1 MDTRKTRNAAWLSL
15 TVDPTDPASAAG
27 FTLLELLITMAVAVI
42 LLTIA
47 IPSFR
52 YVTNANRIS
61 AEVNGLVGDLQFAR
75 AEAVKEGRYVSV
87 CASSDKQTC
96 SGSTAWES
104 GWIVF
109 VNASNSSAVTTGVA
123 ESPVLRVQSAFSS
136 TDTFNSTT
144 ATTPLWVITFNR
156 DGYAVGVPPAS
167 QIELH
172 DSTNTSA
179 WTRCASI
186 APGGQVTTEQFNA
199 NNASNG
205 ATCS

>member
-1 MDTRKTRNAAWLSL
+1 MDARKTRSAAWLPKA
-15 TVDPTDPASAAG
+15 VDPIDSAPAAG

-61 AEVNGLVGDLQFAR
+61 SEVNGLVGDLQFAR
-75 AEAVKEGRYVSV
+75 AEAIKEGRYVSV
-87 CASSDKQTC
+87 CASVDGQSC
-96 SGSTAWES
+96 SGSTAWQS

-109 VNASNSSAVTTGVA
+109 PNSNNSQAVTPGLA
-123 ESPVLRVQSAFSS
+123 ESPVLRIQSAFSS
-136 TDTFNSTT
+136 TDTFNGTNNLS
-144 ATTPLWVITFNR
+144 VVTFNR
-156 DGYAVGVPPAS
+156 DGYALGIAPAT

-179 WTRCASI
+179 WTRCASV
-186 APGGQVTTEQFNA
+186 ALGGQVTTEQYGATND
-199 NNASNG
+199 SNG